1 MEAVKASKPVEE
13 EHSGYTYREN
23 IEAMRVQLVFD
34 GKPDTET
41 RDLLKKNGFKWAPSQ
56 GAWQRQLNNA
66 GKYAAHTVMNVLD
79 GEQ

>member
-1 MEAVKASKPVEE
+1 
-13 EHSGYTYREN
+13 
-23 IEAMRVQLVFD
+23 MRVQLVFD
-34 GKPDTET
+34 GKPDNET